1 MHSHTHALTVLAMG
15 HGGLVWCSHYKAG
28 CTFFSCKRTAV
39 EQRQLIGR
47 ECSQLFHLRQTLITD
62 ARGQH
67 LITSTPAFDVIVHP
81 AYIYAHMHSQ
91 GTSLCPLWHHWVP
104 VHVGFWKLYLG
115 AKLWNMFLARNT
127 DGNHYY
133 HHRPD
138 LWYCACERCR
148 VKVQWPVYLYNNSK
162 PQGT

>member
-1 MHSHTHALTVLAMG
+1 MPMHSHTHALTLLAMG
-15 HGGLVWCSHYKAG
+15 HGGLVWCSHQKAG
-28 CTFFSCKRTAV
+28 CFVFYAWERTAV

-47 ECSQLFHLRQTLITD
+47 ECSQLFNLRQTLITD

-81 AYIYAHMHSQ
+81 AHIYTAKAHQYVLFDAAECQFMQVFGSCNWEQ
-91 GTSLCPLWHHWVP
+91 NYVTCFQPGIGNS
-104 VHVGFWKLYLG
+104 
-115 AKLWNMFLARNT
+115 

-133 HHRPD
+133 HHGPD

-148 VKVQWPVYLYNNSK
+148 VKVQ
-162 PQGT
+162 